1 MNELPI
7 WMLISSIFFLL
18 CLSAFFSSAETGMMA
33 LNRFKLKHL
42 VKQRNKS
49 AIRANKLLQRPD
61 RLLGIILI
69 GNNFVNILAA
79 ALTTILCLRLFGD
92 SGVLIG
98 SIILTM
104 IVLIFAEV
112 TPKTFAAN
120 YSEKVALP
128 SSLILKFLQKLLY
141 PLVWIVNFFSNSIL
155 KFLGVKEKESEEDLS
170 PEELKSILENSGDLI
185 PSRYQEM
192 LLSVLELDKIS
203 IDEIMIPK
211 NEIIGIDL
219 SKDIEEIGDFLKDS
233 KKEFFPIF
241 DQNLDDIKGIIN
253 LYGIN
258 SFLSSQKKDTESLL
272 QNSEEVYFALE
283 NTSLNIQLNNFQ
295 KDKKKV
301 AVVLDEYGSVK
312 GMVDIKDI
320 LEEIVGELSDP
331 HEEVKIDIKEQKDGS
346 YLIDAGIS
354 AREVNKR
361 LGWDLPLSGPKTLN
375 GLILENTET
384 IPEANISLEIENY
397 LIETVLIKDNMIK
410 FAKVRKLESPNLDE
424 EDLD

>member
-1 MNELPI
+1 
-7 WMLISSIFFLL
+7 MLISSIFFLL

-155 KFLGVKEKESEEDLS
+155 KLLGVKEKESEEDLS

-258 SFLSSQKKDTESLL
+258 SFLSSQKKDRESLL

-301 AVVLDEYGSVK
+301 AIVLDEYGSVK

-361 LGWDLPLSGPKTLN
+361 LGWDLPLTGPKTLN

>member
-1 MNELPI
+1 
-7 WMLISSIFFLL
+7 MLITSIFFLL

-155 KFLGVKEKESEEDLS
+155 KLLGVKEKESDEDLS

>member
-1 MNELPI
+1 
-7 WMLISSIFFLL
+7 MLISSIFFLL

-155 KFLGVKEKESEEDLS
+155 KLLGVKEKESDEDLS

-361 LGWDLPLSGPKTLN
+361 LGWDLPLTGPKTLN

-397 LIETVLIKDNMIK
+397 HIETVLIKDNMIK

>member
-1 MNELPI
+1 
-7 WMLISSIFFLL
+7 MLITSIFFLL

-155 KFLGVKEKESEEDLS
+155 KLLGVKEKDSEEDLS

-203 IDEIMIPK
+203 IDEVMIPK

-241 DQNLDDIKGIIN
+241 DQNLDEIKGIIN

-301 AVVLDEYGSVK
+301 AVVFDEYGSVK

-331 HEEVKIDIKEQKDGS
+331 HEKVKIDIKEQKDGS
-346 YLIDAGIS
+346 YLIDASIS
-354 AREVNKR
+354 VREVNKR

-410 FAKVRKLESPNLDE
+410 FTKVRKLESLDLDE

>member
-1 MNELPI
+1 
-7 WMLISSIFFLL
+7 MLITSIFFLL

-128 SSLILKFLQKLLY
+128 SSLILKFLQKILY

-155 KFLGVKEKESEEDLS
+155 KLLGVKEKESDEDLS

-211 NEIIGIDL
+211 SEIIGIDL
-219 SKDIEEIGDFLKDS
+219 SKDIEEIGEFLKDS

-258 SFLSSQKKDTESLL
+258 SFLSSQKKDTESFL

-301 AVVLDEYGSVK
+301 AIVLDEYGSVK

>member
-1 MNELPI
+1 
-7 WMLISSIFFLL
+7 
-18 CLSAFFSSAETGMMA
+18 MMA

-155 KFLGVKEKESEEDLS
+155 KLLGVKEKESEEDLS

-203 IDEIMIPK
+203 IDEVMIPK

-219 SKDIEEIGDFLKDS
+219 SKDIKEIGDFLKDS
-233 KKEFFPIF
+233 KKEFFPVF

-301 AVVLDEYGSVK
+301 AVVFDEYGSVK

-331 HEEVKIDIKEQKDGS
+331 YEEVKIDIKEQKDGS
-346 YLIDAGIS
+346 YLIDASIS
-354 AREVNKR
+354 VREVNKR

-410 FAKVRKLESPNLDE
+410 FTKVRKLESPVLDE

>member
-1 MNELPI
+1 
-7 WMLISSIFFLL
+7 MLITSIFFLL

-155 KFLGVKEKESEEDLS
+155 KLLGVKEKETDEDLS

-219 SKDIEEIGDFLKDS
+219 SKDIEEIGEFLKDS

-346 YLIDAGIS
+346 YLIDASIS
-354 AREVNKR
+354 VREVNKR

-410 FAKVRKLESPNLDE
+410 FTKVRKLESPDLDE

>member
-1 MNELPI
+1 
-7 WMLISSIFFLL
+7 MLITSIFFLL

-155 KFLGVKEKESEEDLS
+155 KLLGVKEKESEEDLS

-219 SKDIEEIGDFLKDS
+219 SKDIEEIGEFLKDS

-301 AVVLDEYGSVK
+301 AVVFDEYGSVK

-331 HEEVKIDIKEQKDGS
+331 YEEVKIDIKEQKDGS
-346 YLIDAGIS
+346 YLIDASIS
-354 AREVNKR
+354 VREVNKR

-410 FAKVRKLESPNLDE
+410 FTKVRKLESPDLDE

>member
-1 MNELPI
+1 
-7 WMLISSIFFLL
+7 MLITSIFFLL

-155 KFLGVKEKESEEDLS
+155 KLLGVKEKESEEDLS

-211 NEIIGIDL
+211 SEIIGIDL
-219 SKDIEEIGDFLKDS
+219 SKDIEEIGEFLKDS

-361 LGWDLPLSGPKTLN
+361 LGWDLPLTGPKTLN

>member
-1 MNELPI
+1 
-7 WMLISSIFFLL
+7 MLVASILILL
-18 CLSAFFSSAETGMMA
+18 FLSAFFSSSETGMMA
-33 LNRFKLKHL
+33 LNRFRLKHL
-42 VKQRNKS
+42 IKQKDKS

-92 SGVLIG
+92 SGVFIG

-104 IVLIFAEV
+104 VVLIFAEV

-120 YSEKVALP
+120 YAEKVALP
-128 SSLILKFLQKLLY
+128 ASIILKFLQKILY

-155 KFLGVKEKESEEDLS
+155 KLFGVEEKQSDDDLS
-170 PEELKSILENSGDLI
+170 PDELKSILENSGDLI

-203 IDEIMIPK
+203 IDEVMIPK
-211 NEIIGIDL
+211 NEVIGIDL
-219 SKDIEEIGDFLKDS
+219 SKNINEIKSFLESS

-241 DQNLDDIKGIIN
+241 DQNLDDIKGIID

-258 SFLSSQKKDTESLL
+258 SFLSSNKHDKDSLL
-272 QNSEEVYFALE
+272 DNSEEVYFALE

-301 AVVLDEYGSVK
+301 AIVLDEYGSVK
-312 GMVDIKDI
+312 GIIDIKDI
-320 LEEIVGELSDP
+320 LEEIVGELADP
-331 HEEVKIDIKEQKDGS
+331 HDEAKVDIKKQKDGS
-346 YLIDAGIS
+346 YLIDASIS
-354 AREVNKR
+354 VREINKR
-361 LGWDLPLSGPKTLN
+361 LGWNLPLSGPKTLN

-397 LIETVLIKDNMIK
+397 LIETILIKDNMIK
-410 FAKVRKLESPNLDE
+410 FTKVTELSPPDPDEENLD
-424 EDLD
+424 

>member
-1 MNELPI
+1 
-7 WMLISSIFFLL
+7 MLISSIFFLL

-155 KFLGVKEKESEEDLS
+155 KLLGVKEKESEEDLS

-203 IDEIMIPK
+203 IDEVMIPK

-219 SKDIEEIGDFLKDS
+219 SKDIEEIGDFLNDS

-258 SFLSSQKKDTESLL
+258 SFLSSLKKDTESLL

-331 HEEVKIDIKEQKDGS
+331 HEKVKIDIKEQKDGS
-346 YLIDAGIS
+346 YLIDASIS
-354 AREVNKR
+354 VREVNKR

-410 FAKVRKLESPNLDE
+410 FTKVRKIESPDLDE

>member
-1 MNELPI
+1 
-7 WMLISSIFFLL
+7 
-18 CLSAFFSSAETGMMA
+18 MMA

-42 VKQRNKS
+42 VKQKNKS

-98 SIILTM
+98 SIVLTM

-128 SSLILKFLQKLLY
+128 SSIILKFLQKLLY
-141 PLVWIVNFFSNSIL
+141 PLVWIVNFFSNSLL
-155 KFLGVKEKESEEDLS
+155 KMFGVEEKKSDDDLS
-170 PEELKSILENSGDLI
+170 PEELKSVLENSGDLI
-185 PSRYQEM
+185 HARYQEM
-192 LLSVLELDKIS
+192 LLSVLELGKIS
-203 IDEIMIPK
+203 IDEVMIPK
-211 NEIIGIDL
+211 NEIIGIDI
-219 SKDIEEIGDFLKDS
+219 SKDIDDIGNFLKNS

-241 DQNLDDIKGIIN
+241 DQNIDDIKGIIN

-258 SFLSSQKKDTESLL
+258 SFLSSKEKDTDCLME
-272 QNSEEVYFALE
+272 NSEEVYFALE
-283 NTSLNIQLNNFQ
+283 NTSLNVQLNNFQ
-295 KDKKKV
+295 QDKKRV

-312 GMVDIKDI
+312 GMVDINDI

-346 YLIDAGIS
+346 YLIDASIS
-354 AREVNKR
+354 VREVNKR

-384 IPEANISLEIENY
+384 IPEANISLEVEDY
-397 LIETVLIKDNMIK
+397 LIETILIKDNMIK
-410 FAKVRKLESPNLDE
+410 YAKVTKLKSPDLNE
-424 EDLD
+424 EEFD

>member
-1 MNELPI
+1 
-7 WMLISSIFFLL
+7 
-18 CLSAFFSSAETGMMA
+18 MMA

-42 VKQRNKS
+42 VKQKNKS

-98 SIILTM
+98 SIVLTM

-128 SSLILKFLQKLLY
+128 SSIILKFLQKLLY
-141 PLVWIVNFFSNSIL
+141 PLVWIVNFFSNSLL
-155 KFLGVKEKESEEDLS
+155 KMFGVEEKKSDDDLS
-170 PEELKSILENSGDLI
+170 PEELKSVLENSGDLI
-185 PSRYQEM
+185 HARYQEM

-203 IDEIMIPK
+203 IDEVMIPK
-211 NEIIGIDL
+211 NEIIGIDI
-219 SKDIEEIGDFLKDS
+219 SKDIDDIGNFLKNS

-241 DQNLDDIKGIIN
+241 DQNIDDIKGIIN

-258 SFLSSQKKDTESLL
+258 SFLSSKEKDTDCLME
-272 QNSEEVYFALE
+272 NSEEVYFALE
-283 NTSLNIQLNNFQ
+283 NTALNIQLNNFQ
-295 KDKKKV
+295 QDKKRV

-312 GMVDIKDI
+312 GMVDINDI

-346 YLIDAGIS
+346 YLIDASIS
-354 AREVNKR
+354 VREVNKR

-384 IPEANISLEIENY
+384 IPEANISLEVEDY
-397 LIETVLIKDNMIK
+397 LIETLLIKDNMIK
-410 FAKVRKLESPNLDE
+410 YAKVTKLKSPDLNE
-424 EDLD
+424 EEFD

>member
-1 MNELPI
+1 
-7 WMLISSIFFLL
+7 MLVASILILL
-18 CLSAFFSSAETGMMA
+18 FLSAFFSSSETGMMA
-33 LNRFKLKHL
+33 LNRFRLKHL
-42 VKQRNKS
+42 IKQKDKS

-92 SGVLIG
+92 SGVFIG

-120 YSEKVALP
+120 YAEKVALP
-128 SSLILKFLQKLLY
+128 ASIILKFLQKILY

-155 KFLGVKEKESEEDLS
+155 KLFGVEEKQSDDDLS
-170 PEELKSILENSGDLI
+170 PDELKSILENSGDLI

-203 IDEIMIPK
+203 IDEVMIPK
-211 NEIIGIDL
+211 NEVIGIDL
-219 SKDIEEIGDFLKDS
+219 SKDINEIKSFLESS

-241 DQNLDDIKGIIN
+241 DQNLDDIKGIID

-258 SFLSSQKKDTESLL
+258 SFLSSNKYDKDSLL
-272 QNSEEVYFALE
+272 DNSEEVYFALE

-301 AVVLDEYGSVK
+301 AIVLDEYGSVK
-312 GMVDIKDI
+312 GIIDIKDI
-320 LEEIVGELSDP
+320 LEEIVGELADP
-331 HEEVKIDIKEQKDGS
+331 HDEAKVDIKKQKDGS
-346 YLIDAGIS
+346 YLIDASIS
-354 AREVNKR
+354 VREINKR
-361 LGWDLPLSGPKTLN
+361 LGWNLPLSGPKTLN

-410 FAKVRKLESPNLDE
+410 FTKVTELSPPDPDE
-424 EDLD
+424 EDLG

>member
-1 MNELPI
+1 
-7 WMLISSIFFLL
+7 MLISSIFFLL

-155 KFLGVKEKESEEDLS
+155 KLLGVKEKESDEDLS

-219 SKDIEEIGDFLKDS
+219 SKDIEEIGEFLKDS

-361 LGWDLPLSGPKTLN
+361 LGWDLPLTGPKTLN

-410 FAKVRKLESPNLDE
+410 FTKVKKLETPDLDE
-424 EDLD
+424 EDSD

>member
-1 MNELPI
+1 
-7 WMLISSIFFLL
+7 MLVASILILL
-18 CLSAFFSSAETGMMA
+18 FLSAFFSSSETGMMA
-33 LNRFKLKHL
+33 LNRFRLKHL
-42 VKQRNKS
+42 IKQKDKS

-69 GNNFVNILAA
+69 GNNCVNILAA

-92 SGVLIG
+92 SGVFIG

-120 YSEKVALP
+120 YAEKVALP
-128 SSLILKFLQKLLY
+128 ASIILKFLQKILY

-155 KFLGVKEKESEEDLS
+155 KLFGVEEKQSDDDLS
-170 PEELKSILENSGDLI
+170 PDELKSILENSGDLI

-203 IDEIMIPK
+203 IDEVMIPK
-211 NEIIGIDL
+211 NEVIGIDL
-219 SKDIEEIGDFLKDS
+219 SKDINEIKSFLESS

-241 DQNLDDIKGIIN
+241 DQNLDDIKGIID

-258 SFLSSQKKDTESLL
+258 SFLSSNKYDKDSLL
-272 QNSEEVYFALE
+272 DNSEEVYFALE

-301 AVVLDEYGSVK
+301 AIVLDEYGSVK
-312 GMVDIKDI
+312 GIIDIKDI
-320 LEEIVGELSDP
+320 LEEIVGELADP
-331 HEEVKIDIKEQKDGS
+331 HDEAKVDIKKQKDGS
-346 YLIDAGIS
+346 YLIDASIS
-354 AREVNKR
+354 VREINKR
-361 LGWDLPLSGPKTLN
+361 LGWNLPLSGPKTLN

-397 LIETVLIKDNMIK
+397 LIETILIKDNMIK
-410 FAKVRKLESPNLDE
+410 FTKVTELSPPDPDKENLD
-424 EDLD
+424 

>member
-1 MNELPI
+1 
-7 WMLISSIFFLL
+7 MLVASILILL
-18 CLSAFFSSAETGMMA
+18 FLSAFFSSSETGMMA
-33 LNRFKLKHL
+33 LNRFRLKHL
-42 VKQRNKS
+42 IKQKDKS

-79 ALTTILCLRLFGD
+79 ALTTLLCLRLFGD
-92 SGVLIG
+92 SGVFIG

-120 YSEKVALP
+120 YAEKVALP
-128 SSLILKFLQKLLY
+128 ASIILKFLQKILY

-155 KFLGVKEKESEEDLS
+155 KLFGVEEKQSDDDLS
-170 PEELKSILENSGDLI
+170 PDELKSILENSGDLI

-203 IDEIMIPK
+203 IDEVMIPK
-211 NEIIGIDL
+211 NEVIGIDL
-219 SKDIEEIGDFLKDS
+219 SKDINEIKSFLESS

-241 DQNLDDIKGIIN
+241 DQNLDDIKGIID

-258 SFLSSQKKDTESLL
+258 SFLSSNKHDKDSLL
-272 QNSEEVYFALE
+272 DNSEEVYFALE

-301 AVVLDEYGSVK
+301 AIVLDEYGSVK
-312 GMVDIKDI
+312 GIIDIKDI
-320 LEEIVGELSDP
+320 LEEIVGELADP
-331 HEEVKIDIKEQKDGS
+331 HDEAKVDIKKQKDGS
-346 YLIDAGIS
+346 YLIDASIS
-354 AREVNKR
+354 VREINKR
-361 LGWDLPLSGPKTLN
+361 LGWNLPLSGPKTLN

-397 LIETVLIKDNMIK
+397 LIETILIKDNMIK
-410 FAKVRKLESPNLDE
+410 FTKVTELSPPDPDEENLD
-424 EDLD
+424 

>member
-1 MNELPI
+1 
-7 WMLISSIFFLL
+7 MLITSIFFLL

-42 VKQRNKS
+42 VKQKNKS

-98 SIILTM
+98 SIVLTM

-128 SSLILKFLQKLLY
+128 SSIILKFLQKLLY
-141 PLVWIVNFFSNSIL
+141 PLVWIVNFFSNSLL
-155 KFLGVKEKESEEDLS
+155 KIFGVKEKKSDDDLS
-170 PEELKSILENSGDLI
+170 PEELKSVLENSGDLI
-185 PSRYQEM
+185 HARYQEM
-192 LLSVLELDKIS
+192 LLSILELDKIS
-203 IDEIMIPK
+203 IDEVMIPK
-211 NEIIGIDL
+211 NEIIGIDI
-219 SKDIEEIGDFLKDS
+219 SKDIDDIGNFLKNS

-241 DQNLDDIKGIIN
+241 DQNIDDIKGIIN

-258 SFLSSQKKDTESLL
+258 SFLSSKEKDTDCLME
-272 QNSEEVYFALE
+272 NSEEVYFALE
-283 NTSLNIQLNNFQ
+283 NTALNIQLNNFQ
-295 KDKKKV
+295 QDKKRV

-312 GMVDIKDI
+312 GMVDINDI

-346 YLIDAGIS
+346 YLIDASIS
-354 AREVNKR
+354 VREVNKR

-384 IPEANISLEIENY
+384 IPEANISLEVEDY
-397 LIETVLIKDNMIK
+397 LIETILIKDNMIK
-410 FAKVRKLESPNLDE
+410 YAKVTKLKSPDLNE
-424 EDLD
+424 EEFD

>member
-1 MNELPI
+1 
-7 WMLISSIFFLL
+7 MLVASILILL
-18 CLSAFFSSAETGMMA
+18 FLSAFFSSSETGMMA
-33 LNRFKLKHL
+33 LNRFRLKHL
-42 VKQRNKS
+42 IKQKDKS

-92 SGVLIG
+92 SGVFIG

-120 YSEKVALP
+120 YAEKVALP
-128 SSLILKFLQKLLY
+128 ASIILKFLQKILY

-155 KFLGVKEKESEEDLS
+155 KLFGVEEKQSDDDLS
-170 PEELKSILENSGDLI
+170 PDELKSILENSGDLI

-203 IDEIMIPK
+203 IDEVMIPK
-211 NEIIGIDL
+211 NEVIGIDL
-219 SKDIEEIGDFLKDS
+219 SKDINEIKIFLESS

-241 DQNLDDIKGIIN
+241 DQNLDDIKGIID

-258 SFLSSQKKDTESLL
+258 SFLSSNKHDKDSLL
-272 QNSEEVYFALE
+272 DNSEEVYFALE

-301 AVVLDEYGSVK
+301 AIVLDEYGSVK
-312 GMVDIKDI
+312 GIIDIKDI
-320 LEEIVGELSDP
+320 LEEIVGELADP
-331 HEEVKIDIKEQKDGS
+331 HDEAKVDIKKQKDGS
-346 YLIDAGIS
+346 YLIDASIS
-354 AREVNKR
+354 VREINKKI
-361 LGWDLPLSGPKTLN
+361 GWNLPLSGPKTLN

-397 LIETVLIKDNMIK
+397 LIETILIKDNMIK
-410 FAKVRKLESPNLDE
+410 FTKVTELSPPDPDEENLD
-424 EDLD
+424 

>member
-1 MNELPI
+1 
-7 WMLISSIFFLL
+7 MLITSIFFLL

-61 RLLGIILI
+61 RVLGIILI

-155 KFLGVKEKESEEDLS
+155 KLLGVKEKESDEDLS

-203 IDEIMIPK
+203 IDEVMIPK

-301 AVVLDEYGSVK
+301 AVVLDEYGSIK

>member
-7 WMLISSIFFLL
+7 WMLITSIFFLL

-155 KFLGVKEKESEEDLS
+155 KLLGVKEKESEEDLS

-203 IDEIMIPK
+203 IDEVMIPK

-233 KKEFFPIF
+233 KKEFFPVF

-320 LEEIVGELSDP
+320 LEEIVGEISDP

-346 YLIDAGIS
+346 YLIDASIS
-354 AREVNKR
+354 VRDVNKR

-384 IPEANISLEIENY
+384 IPEANISLEIDNY

-410 FAKVRKLESPNLDE
+410 FTKVRKLESPDLDE

>member
-1 MNELPI
+1 
-7 WMLISSIFFLL
+7 MLITSIFFLL

-128 SSLILKFLQKLLY
+128 SSLILKFLQKILY

-155 KFLGVKEKESEEDLS
+155 KLLGVKEKESEEDLS

-211 NEIIGIDL
+211 SEIIGIDL

-361 LGWDLPLSGPKTLN
+361 LGWDLPLTGPKTLN

>member
-1 MNELPI
+1 
-7 WMLISSIFFLL
+7 MLVASILILL
-18 CLSAFFSSAETGMMA
+18 FLSAFFSSSETGMMA
-33 LNRFKLKHL
+33 LNRFRLKHL
-42 VKQRNKS
+42 IKQKDKS

-92 SGVLIG
+92 SGVFIG

-120 YSEKVALP
+120 YAEKVALP
-128 SSLILKFLQKLLY
+128 ASIILKFLQKILY

-155 KFLGVKEKESEEDLS
+155 KLFGVEEKQSDDDLS
-170 PEELKSILENSGDLI
+170 PDELKSILENSGDLI

-203 IDEIMIPK
+203 IDEVMIPK
-211 NEIIGIDL
+211 NEVIGIDL
-219 SKDIEEIGDFLKDS
+219 SKDINEIKSFLESS

-241 DQNLDDIKGIIN
+241 DQNLDDIKGIID

-258 SFLSSQKKDTESLL
+258 SFLSSNKHDKDSMLD
-272 QNSEEVYFALE
+272 NSEEVYFALE

-301 AVVLDEYGSVK
+301 AIVLDEYGSVK
-312 GMVDIKDI
+312 GIIDIKDI
-320 LEEIVGELSDP
+320 LEEIVGELADP
-331 HEEVKIDIKEQKDGS
+331 HDEAKVDIKKQKDGS
-346 YLIDAGIS
+346 YLIDASIS
-354 AREVNKR
+354 VREINKR
-361 LGWDLPLSGPKTLN
+361 LGWNLPLSGPKTLN

-397 LIETVLIKDNMIK
+397 LIETILIKDNMIK
-410 FAKVRKLESPNLDE
+410 FTKVTELSPPDPDEENLD
-424 EDLD
+424 

>member
-7 WMLISSIFFLL
+7 WMLITSIFFLL

-155 KFLGVKEKESEEDLS
+155 KLLGVKEKETDEDLS

-219 SKDIEEIGDFLKDS
+219 SKDIEEIGEFLKDS

>member
-1 MNELPI
+1 
-7 WMLISSIFFLL
+7 MLVASILILL
-18 CLSAFFSSAETGMMA
+18 FLSAFFSSSETGMMA
-33 LNRFKLKHL
+33 LNRFRLKHL
-42 VKQRNKS
+42 IKQKDKS

-92 SGVLIG
+92 SGVFIG

-120 YSEKVALP
+120 YAEKVALP
-128 SSLILKFLQKLLY
+128 ASIILKFLQKILY

-155 KFLGVKEKESEEDLS
+155 KLFGVEEKQSDDDLS
-170 PEELKSILENSGDLI
+170 PDELKSILENSGDLI

-203 IDEIMIPK
+203 IDEVMIPK
-211 NEIIGIDL
+211 NEVIGIDL
-219 SKDIEEIGDFLKDS
+219 SKDINEIKSFLESS

-241 DQNLDDIKGIIN
+241 DQNLDDIKGIID

-258 SFLSSQKKDTESLL
+258 SFLSSNKHDKDSLL
-272 QNSEEVYFALE
+272 DNSEEVYFALE

-301 AVVLDEYGSVK
+301 AIVLDEYGSVK
-312 GMVDIKDI
+312 GIIDIKDI
-320 LEEIVGELSDP
+320 LEEIVGELADP
-331 HEEVKIDIKEQKDGS
+331 HDEAKVEIKKQKDGS
-346 YLIDAGIS
+346 YLIDASIS
-354 AREVNKR
+354 VREINKR
-361 LGWDLPLSGPKTLN
+361 LGWNLPLSGPKTLN

-410 FAKVRKLESPNLDE
+410 FTKVTELSPPDPDE
-424 EDLD
+424 EDLG

>member
-1 MNELPI
+1 
-7 WMLISSIFFLL
+7 MLISSIFFLL

-155 KFLGVKEKESEEDLS
+155 KLLGVKEKESEEDLS

-397 LIETVLIKDNMIK
+397 HIETVLIKDNMIK

>member
-1 MNELPI
+1 
-7 WMLISSIFFLL
+7 MLVASILILL
-18 CLSAFFSSAETGMMA
+18 FLSAFFSSSETGMMA
-33 LNRFKLKHL
+33 LNRFRLKHL
-42 VKQRNKS
+42 IKQKDKS

-92 SGVLIG
+92 SGVFIG

-120 YSEKVALP
+120 YAEKVALP
-128 SSLILKFLQKLLY
+128 ASIILKFLQKILY

-155 KFLGVKEKESEEDLS
+155 KLFGVEEKQSDDDLS
-170 PEELKSILENSGDLI
+170 PDELKSILENSGDLI

-203 IDEIMIPK
+203 IDEVMIPK
-211 NEIIGIDL
+211 NEVIGIDL
-219 SKDIEEIGDFLKDS
+219 SKDINEIKSFLESS

-241 DQNLDDIKGIIN
+241 DQNLDDIKGIID

-258 SFLSSQKKDTESLL
+258 SFLSSHKHDKDSLL
-272 QNSEEVYFALE
+272 DNSEEVYFALE

-301 AVVLDEYGSVK
+301 AIVLDEYGSVK
-312 GMVDIKDI
+312 GIIDIKDI
-320 LEEIVGELSDP
+320 LEEIVGELADP
-331 HEEVKIDIKEQKDGS
+331 HDEAKVDIKKQKDGS
-346 YLIDAGIS
+346 YLIDASIS
-354 AREVNKR
+354 VREINKR
-361 LGWDLPLSGPKTLN
+361 LGWNLPLSGPKTLN

-397 LIETVLIKDNMIK
+397 LIETILIKDNMIK
-410 FAKVRKLESPNLDE
+410 FTKVTELSPPDPDEENLD
-424 EDLD
+424 

>member
-1 MNELPI
+1 
-7 WMLISSIFFLL
+7 
-18 CLSAFFSSAETGMMA
+18 MMA

-42 VKQRNKS
+42 VKQKNKS

-98 SIILTM
+98 SIVLTM

-128 SSLILKFLQKLLY
+128 SSIILKFLQKLLY
-141 PLVWIVNFFSNSIL
+141 PLVWIVNFFSNSLL
-155 KFLGVKEKESEEDLS
+155 KMFGVKEKKSDDDLS
-170 PEELKSILENSGDLI
+170 PEELKSVLENSGDLI
-185 PSRYQEM
+185 HARYQEM
-192 LLSVLELDKIS
+192 LLSILELDKIS
-203 IDEIMIPK
+203 IDEVMIPK
-211 NEIIGIDL
+211 NEIIGIDI
-219 SKDIEEIGDFLKDS
+219 SKDIDAIGNFLKNS

-241 DQNLDDIKGIIN
+241 DQNIDDIKGIIN

-258 SFLSSQKKDTESLL
+258 SFLSSKEKDTDCLME
-272 QNSEEVYFALE
+272 NSEEVYFALE
-283 NTSLNIQLNNFQ
+283 NTALNIQLNNFQ
-295 KDKKKV
+295 QDKKRV

-312 GMVDIKDI
+312 GMVDINDI

-346 YLIDAGIS
+346 YLIDASIS
-354 AREVNKR
+354 VREVNKR

-384 IPEANISLEIENY
+384 IPEANISLEVEDY
-397 LIETVLIKDNMIK
+397 LIETILIKDNMIK
-410 FAKVRKLESPNLDE
+410 YAKVTKLKSPDLNE
-424 EDLD
+424 EEFD

>member
-1 MNELPI
+1 
-7 WMLISSIFFLL
+7 
-18 CLSAFFSSAETGMMA
+18 
-33 LNRFKLKHL
+33 
-42 VKQRNKS
+42 
-49 AIRANKLLQRPD
+49 
-61 RLLGIILI
+61 LLGIILI

-92 SGVLIG
+92 SGVFIG

-104 IVLIFAEV
+104 VVLIFAEV

-120 YSEKVALP
+120 YAEKVALP
-128 SSLILKFLQKLLY
+128 ASIILKFLQKILY

-155 KFLGVKEKESEEDLS
+155 KLFGVEEKQSDDDLS
-170 PEELKSILENSGDLI
+170 PDELKSILENSGDLI

-203 IDEIMIPK
+203 IDEVMIPK
-211 NEIIGIDL
+211 NEVIGIDL
-219 SKDIEEIGDFLKDS
+219 SKDINEIKSFLESS

-241 DQNLDDIKGIIN
+241 DQNLDDIKGIID

-258 SFLSSQKKDTESLL
+258 SFLSSNKHDKDSLL
-272 QNSEEVYFALE
+272 DNSEEVYFALE

-301 AVVLDEYGSVK
+301 AIVLDEYGSVK
-312 GMVDIKDI
+312 GIIDIKDI
-320 LEEIVGELSDP
+320 LEEIVGELADP
-331 HEEVKIDIKEQKDGS
+331 HDEAKVDIKKQKDGS
-346 YLIDAGIS
+346 YLIDASIS
-354 AREVNKR
+354 VREINKR
-361 LGWDLPLSGPKTLN
+361 LGWNLPLSGPKTLN

-397 LIETVLIKDNMIK
+397 IIETILIKDNMIK
-410 FAKVRKLESPNLDE
+410 FTKVTELSPPDPDEENLD
-424 EDLD
+424 

>member
-1 MNELPI
+1 
-7 WMLISSIFFLL
+7 MLVASILILL
-18 CLSAFFSSAETGMMA
+18 FLSAFFSSSETGMMA
-33 LNRFKLKHL
+33 LNRFRLKHL
-42 VKQRNKS
+42 IKQKDKS

-92 SGVLIG
+92 SGVFIG

-120 YSEKVALP
+120 YAEKVALP
-128 SSLILKFLQKLLY
+128 ASIILKFLQKILY

-155 KFLGVKEKESEEDLS
+155 KLFGVEEKQSDDDLS
-170 PEELKSILENSGDLI
+170 PDELKSILENSGDLI

-192 LLSVLELDKIS
+192 LLSILELDKIS
-203 IDEIMIPK
+203 IDEVMIPK
-211 NEIIGIDL
+211 NEVIGIDL
-219 SKDIEEIGDFLKDS
+219 SKDINEIKIFLESS

-241 DQNLDDIKGIIN
+241 DQNLDDIKGIID

-258 SFLSSQKKDTESLL
+258 SFLSSNKHDKDSLL
-272 QNSEEVYFALE
+272 DNSEEVYFALE

-301 AVVLDEYGSVK
+301 AIVLDEYGSVK
-312 GMVDIKDI
+312 GIIDIKDI
-320 LEEIVGELSDP
+320 LEEIVGELADP
-331 HEEVKIDIKEQKDGS
+331 HDEAKVDIKKQKDGS
-346 YLIDAGIS
+346 YLIDASIS
-354 AREVNKR
+354 VREINKR
-361 LGWDLPLSGPKTLN
+361 LGWNLPLSGPKTLN

-397 LIETVLIKDNMIK
+397 LIETILIKDNMIK
-410 FAKVRKLESPNLDE
+410 FTNVKELSPPDPDEENLD
-424 EDLD
+424 

>member
-1 MNELPI
+1 
-7 WMLISSIFFLL
+7 MLITSIFFLL

-155 KFLGVKEKESEEDLS
+155 KLLGVKEKESEEDLS

-203 IDEIMIPK
+203 IDEVMIPK

-233 KKEFFPIF
+233 KKEFFPVF

-301 AVVLDEYGSVK
+301 AVVFDEYGSVK

-320 LEEIVGELSDP
+320 LEEIVGEISDP

-346 YLIDAGIS
+346 YLIDASIS
-354 AREVNKR
+354 VRDVNKR

-384 IPEANISLEIENY
+384 IPEANISLEIDNY

-410 FAKVRKLESPNLDE
+410 FTKVRKLESPDLDE

>member
-1 MNELPI
+1 
-7 WMLISSIFFLL
+7 MLISSIFFLL

-128 SSLILKFLQKLLY
+128 SSLILKFLQKILY

-155 KFLGVKEKESEEDLS
+155 KLLGVKEKESEEDLS

-301 AVVLDEYGSVK
+301 AIVLDEYGSVK

-361 LGWDLPLSGPKTLN
+361 LGWDLPLTGPKTLN

-397 LIETVLIKDNMIK
+397 HIETVLIKDNMIK
-410 FAKVRKLESPNLDE
+410 FAKVRKLEPPNFDE

>member
-1 MNELPI
+1 
-7 WMLISSIFFLL
+7 MLITSIFFLL

-155 KFLGVKEKESEEDLS
+155 KLLGVKEKDSEEDLS

-203 IDEIMIPK
+203 IDEVMIPK
-211 NEIIGIDL
+211 NEILGIDL

-241 DQNLDDIKGIIN
+241 DQNLDEIKGIIN

-258 SFLSSQKKDTESLL
+258 SFLSSQKRDTESLL

-301 AVVLDEYGSVK
+301 AVVFDEYGSVK

-346 YLIDAGIS
+346 YLIDASIS
-354 AREVNKR
+354 VRDVNKR

-384 IPEANISLEIENY
+384 IPEANISLEIDNY

-410 FAKVRKLESPNLDE
+410 FTKVRKLESPDLDE

>member
-1 MNELPI
+1 
-7 WMLISSIFFLL
+7 MLVASILILL
-18 CLSAFFSSAETGMMA
+18 FLSAFFSSSETGMMA
-33 LNRFKLKHL
+33 LNRFRLKHL
-42 VKQRNKS
+42 IKQKDKS

-92 SGVLIG
+92 SGVFIG

-120 YSEKVALP
+120 YAEKVALP
-128 SSLILKFLQKLLY
+128 ASIILKFLQKILY

-155 KFLGVKEKESEEDLS
+155 KLFGVEEKQSDDDLS
-170 PEELKSILENSGDLI
+170 PDELKSILENSGDLI

-203 IDEIMIPK
+203 IDEVMIPK
-211 NEIIGIDL
+211 NEVIGIDL
-219 SKDIEEIGDFLKDS
+219 SKDINEIKIFLESS

-241 DQNLDDIKGIIN
+241 DQNLDDIKGIID

-258 SFLSSQKKDTESLL
+258 SFLSSNKHDKDSLL
-272 QNSEEVYFALE
+272 DNSEEVYFALE

-301 AVVLDEYGSVK
+301 AIVLDEYGSVK
-312 GMVDIKDI
+312 GIIDIKDI
-320 LEEIVGELSDP
+320 LEEIVGELADP
-331 HEEVKIDIKEQKDGS
+331 HDEAKVDIKKQKDGS
-346 YLIDAGIS
+346 YLIDASIS
-354 AREVNKR
+354 VREVNKR
-361 LGWDLPLSGPKTLN
+361 LGWNLPLSGPKTLN

-397 LIETVLIKDNMIK
+397 LIETILIKDNMIK
-410 FAKVRKLESPNLDE
+410 FTKVTELSPPDPDEENLD
-424 EDLD
+424 

>member
-1 MNELPI
+1 
-7 WMLISSIFFLL
+7 MLISSIFFLL

-128 SSLILKFLQKLLY
+128 SSLILKFLQRLLY

-155 KFLGVKEKESEEDLS
+155 KLLGVKEKESEEDLS

-301 AVVLDEYGSVK
+301 AIVLDEYGSVK

-424 EDLD
+424 KDLD

>member
-1 MNELPI
+1 
-7 WMLISSIFFLL
+7 MLISSIFFLL

-155 KFLGVKEKESEEDLS
+155 KLLGVKEKESEEDLS

-241 DQNLDDIKGIIN
+241 DQNLDEIKGIIN

-361 LGWDLPLSGPKTLN
+361 LGWDLPLTGPKTLN